1 MNPTDPAPSLADL
14 GAAHVAAEDANRAVA
29 DAATRARFEQIR
41 AFDPAAARIFRDAHE
56 AAITR
61 ADARDT
67 TTQPAPAAPGPS
79 PQSEADVRAMRMIR
93 GERFEPFVRPFP
105 NTRK

>member
-1 MNPTDPAPSLADL
+1 MSGSPTIAEL
-14 GAAHVAAEDANRAVA
+14 GAAHVAAEDASRAVS

-41 AFDPAAARIFRDAHE
+41 AFDPAAARIFRDGHE
-56 AAITR
+56 AALAR

-67 TTQPAPAAPGPS
+67 PTQPAPADPGPS
-79 PQSEADVRAMRMIR
+79 PQSEADMRALRMIR